1 MKKYILFAALAI
13 LISLFGCTKTGQ
25 MVSDDLRLRHK
36 DADMPIWVRGN
47 MESRKIVRFEN
58 SWHAAFHTESA
69 QFARELLR
77 FVHTH

>member
-1 MKKYILFAALAI
+1 MKKYLFVLLSITLGLTA
-13 LISLFGCTKTGQ
+13 CTKTGQ